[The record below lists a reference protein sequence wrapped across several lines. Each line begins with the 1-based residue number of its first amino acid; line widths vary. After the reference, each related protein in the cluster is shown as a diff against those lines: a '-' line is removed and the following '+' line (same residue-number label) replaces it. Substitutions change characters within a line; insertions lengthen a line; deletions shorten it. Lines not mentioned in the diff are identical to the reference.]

1 MKPTFNLANFITLGR
16 IFCLPFM
23 VIIYELPQ
31 INMVSKAWAL
41 SIVFIVLALSDWL
54 DGFLAR
60 RLNMQSAFGAFL
72 DPVADKIMIIV
83 SLLIIL
89 DAKLI
94 PYWVALII
102 ILRELIISALREWMA
117 QIGSHQKVS
126 VRYIGKLKT
135 ATQMCAIP
143 MFFFA
148 PIILKHKPNH
158 YHLWTYI
165 ADGAMYVS
173 IFLTVWSMLIY
184 LKDACSCHTS

>member
-1 MKPTFNLANFITLGR
+1 MQPIFNLANIITLGR

-23 VIIYELPQ
+23 VVIYEMPQ
-31 INMVSKAWAL
+31 ISAVSKAWAL
-41 SIVFIVLALSDWL
+41 SIVFIVLGLSDWL

-60 RLNMQSAFGAFL
+60 RLKMQSAFGAFL

-83 SLLIIL
+83 SLLLIL

-102 ILRELIISALREWMA
+102 ILREFIISALREWMA

-135 ATQMCAIP
+135 AAQMCAIP
-143 MFFFA
+143 MFFFSPVIFKHA
-148 PIILKHKPNH
+148 PQ
-158 YHLWTYI
+158 YHNLWNCI
-165 ADGAMYVS
+165 ADCAMYVC
-173 IFLTVWSMLIY
+173 IVLTLWSMLIY
-184 LKDACSCHTS
+184 LKDACRSP